1 MEKGQWIR
9 MIISIKLET
18 TNKIKKKNEKY
29 LDEMDNFRNFQE
41 E

>member
-9 MIISIKLET
+9 MIIYIKLET
-18 TNKIKKKNEKY
+18 TNKIKKNEKY
-29 LDEMDNFRNFQE
+29 LDGMENFRNFQE